1 MNNSI
6 EMDFIQAIKE
16 AGLKPPDKIV
26 VDGRIHRFSSDGRLS
41 DKPGWY
47 VLNDLP
53 DGVIAG
59 AFGCWRSI
67 DKVKWSSVTETKLDK
82 QQQRRIKDAI
92 KKSFLLSEQER
103 KTLQEKASKYAENLW
118 EKAKPANPDHPYLI
132 QKKVSPLDLR
142 QNRRD
147 GKDVL
152 LVPLRDQD
160 GKLWSLQRIYP
171 DGNKQFLK
179 DGRSS
184 GLMHTLGEPTPTRVI
199 AEGFSTGASI
209 HEATGHCVHIAF
221 NCHNLKSVAESIREA
236 YPDTD
241 LVIAADDDWKTE
253 SNLGLTKGT
262 YAARSVKAKLAIPTW
277 PENQRGEK
285 DTDFND
291 LALSQ
296 GQAHVKTCIGRAA
309 PPAEEEMPAENHQ
322 AILNRLSELDQIEY
336 DQIRKTEA
344 KKLGLRAT
352 ILDNEM
358 AKLRG
363 QKAAQETPFGT
374 PVDPWPE
381 PVDGVAQ
388 LDSIFETLK
397 RFIAAKPEVLR
408 AATLWTSF
416 TWFIDDVRVAPLAII
431 TSPEKRCGK
440 TLLSTLMSRLCR
452 DPLLASNISP
462 SALFRSIEKWKPTLI
477 LDETDTFLRENEDLR
492 GLINS
497 GHTQNTA
504 FVIRCTG
511 DNHEPTQFNTFGAK
525 LLAGIGNLPETIMDR
540 AVILRLRRKKQDEK
554 MERIRKTPD
563 ALFDELC
570 RKQARFSADHSKTIA
585 DANPTIPENLNDREQ
600 DNWEPLLAI
609 AEAAGG
615 HWPETARRAAVELS
629 QNEDDQS
636 SIAIQLLSDIRQV
649 FSEKDIES
657 ISSVDLIEALCAD
670 EERPWSTFKQG
681 AKITARQAASK
692 LRGFDI
698 KSKSLRINGRV
709 MKGYKLKDFE
719 DSFQRY
725 LVPDPGKEGL
735 QVTNLSEGMETVASA
750 CNRSEDVTVTN
761 TDPLH
766 QTPCKHSDVTRNP
779 KNSPPEEDLFS
790 QTMDEEEIF

>member
-1 MNNSI
+1 
-6 EMDFIQAIKE
+6 MDI
-16 AGLKPPDKIV
+16 
-26 VDGRIHRFSSDGRLS
+26 
-41 DKPGWY
+41 
-47 VLNDLP
+47 
-53 DGVIAG
+53 
-59 AFGCWRSI
+59 
-67 DKVKWSSVTETKLDK
+67 
-82 QQQRRIKDAI
+82 
-92 KKSFLLSEQER
+92 
-103 KTLQEKASKYAENLW
+103 
-118 EKAKPANPDHPYLI
+118 
-132 QKKVSPLDLR
+132 
-142 QNRRD
+142 
-147 GKDVL
+147 L
-152 LVPLRDQD
+152 LVPLIDLD
-160 GKLWSLQRIYP
+160 GKIWSLQYIYP
-171 DGNKQFLK
+171 DGKKIFLK

-184 GLMHTLGEPTPTRVI
+184 GLMHNLGDPTPTRII

-221 NCHNLKSVAESIREA
+221 NCHNLKAVAESIRKA

-241 LVIAADDDWKTE
+241 LVIASDDDWKTE
-253 SNLGLTKGT
+253 GNPGLTKGAD
-262 YAARSVKAKLAIPTW
+262 AARSVKAKLAIPTW
-277 PENQRGEK
+277 LEKQRGEN

-291 LALSQ
+291 LALSH
-296 GQAHVKTCIGRAA
+296 GPAHITTCIGRAA
-309 PPAEEEMPAENHQ
+309 RPLEEKMPKEVRQ
-322 AILNRLSELDQIEY
+322 AVLKRLSELDQIEY
-336 DQIRKTEA
+336 DSIRIAEA
-344 KKLGLRAT
+344 KKLGIRT
-352 ILDNEM
+352 STLDNEIT
-358 AKLRG
+358 KLRG
-363 QKAAQETPFGT
+363 QKASHEIPFDR
-374 PVDPWPE
+374 PVEPWHD
-381 PVDGVAQ
+381 PVDGVAH

-408 AATLWTSF
+408 AAALWTSF
-416 TWFIDDVRVAPLAII
+416 TWFIEDVRVAPLAII

-452 DPLLASNISP
+452 DPLLASNITP

-477 LDETDTFLRENEDLR
+477 LDEADTFLRENEDLR

-497 GHTQNTA
+497 GHTRSTA

-511 DNHEPTQFNTFGAK
+511 DNHEPTSFNTFGAK

-540 AVILRLRRKKQDEK
+540 AVVLRLRRKKPDEK
-554 MERIRKTPD
+554 MERIRKIPD

-609 AEAAGG
+609 ADAVGG
-615 HWPETARRAAVELS
+615 HWPETARYAAVELS
-629 QNEDDQS
+629 QNEDEQS
-636 SIAIQLLSDIRQV
+636 SIAIQLLSDIRQI
-649 FSEKDIES
+649 FSDKQTKR
-657 ISSVDLIEALCAD
+657 ISSANLIEALCTD

-681 AKITARQAASK
+681 AKITARQVAYK

-698 KSKSLRINGRV
+698 KSKSLRINDKV
-709 MKGYKLKDFE
+709 MKGYELQDFE

-735 QVTNLSEGMETVASA
+735 QVTNLSEGMETVAPA
-750 CNRSEDVTVTN
+750 CNRSEGVTVTN

-766 QTPCKHSDVTRNP
+766 QNPCKHSDVTRNP

>member
-1 MNNSI
+1 
-6 EMDFIQAIKE
+6 MDFIQAIKE
-16 AGLKPPDKIV
+16 AGLEPPDKIV
-26 VDGRIHRFSSDGRLS
+26 VDGRIHRFSSDGRPS

-67 DKVKWSSVTETKLDK
+67 DKVKWSSVKMSTLSKEK
-82 QQQRRIKDAI
+82 QRQVKKTIRDAI
-92 KKSFLLSEQER
+92 QKAERER
-103 KTLQEKASKYAENLW
+103 KVLQEKASKEAESLW
-118 EKAKPANPDHPYLI
+118 EKAKPADPAHPYLSK
-132 QKKVSPLDLR
+132 KKVSPFDLR
-142 QNRRD
+142 QNMRD

-152 LVPLRDQD
+152 LVPLRDLD

-171 DGNKQFLK
+171 DGNKLFLK

-184 GLMHTLGEPTPTRVI
+184 GLMHTLGEPTPTRII

-221 NCHNLKSVAESIREA
+221 NCHNLKTVAESIRKA
-236 YPDTD
+236 HPDTD

-253 SNLGLTKGT
+253 GNPGLTKGT
-262 YAARSVKAKLAIPTW
+262 DAARSVKAKLAIPTW
-277 PENQRGEK
+277 PEDQRGEK

-296 GQAHVKTCIGRAA
+296 GPAHLKTCIGRAA
-309 PPAEEEMPAENHQ
+309 LPAEEEMPAEDRQ
-322 AILNRLSELDQIEY
+322 AVLKRLSELDQIEY

-344 KKLGLRAT
+344 KKLGIRAT
-352 ILDNEM
+352 TLDNEM
-358 AKLRG
+358 AKLSG
-363 QKAAQETPFGT
+363 QKAVQETTFGT
-374 PVDPWPE
+374 PVEPWPE
-381 PVDGVAQ
+381 PVDGVAH

-408 AATLWTSF
+408 AAALWTSF
-416 TWFIDDVRVAPLAII
+416 TWFIEDVRVAPLAII

-477 LDETDTFLRENEDLR
+477 LDETDTFLKENEDLR

-497 GHTQNTA
+497 GHTRNTA

-511 DNHEPTQFNTFGAK
+511 DNHEPTSFNTFGAK

-540 AVILRLRRKKQDEK
+540 AVVLRLRRKKPDEK

-609 AEAAGG
+609 ADAVGG

-636 SIAIQLLSDIRQV
+636 SIAIQLLSDIRQA
-649 FSEKDIES
+649 FSEKDFDS

-681 AKITARQAASK
+681 VKITARQLASK
-692 LRGFDI
+692 LSGFDI

-735 QVTNLSEGMETVASA
+735 QVTNLSEGMETVAPA

-766 QTPCKHSDVTRNP
+766 QNPCKHSDVTRNP

>member
-1 MNNSI
+1 M
-6 EMDFIQAIKE
+6 
-16 AGLKPPDKIV
+16 
-26 VDGRIHRFSSDGRLS
+26 
-41 DKPGWY
+41 
-47 VLNDLP
+47 
-53 DGVIAG
+53 
-59 AFGCWRSI
+59 
-67 DKVKWSSVTETKLDK
+67 
-82 QQQRRIKDAI
+82 
-92 KKSFLLSEQER
+92 
-103 KTLQEKASKYAENLW
+103 
-118 EKAKPANPDHPYLI
+118 
-132 QKKVSPLDLR
+132 
-142 QNRRD
+142 
-147 GKDVL
+147 
-152 LVPLRDQD
+152 
-160 GKLWSLQRIYP
+160 
-171 DGNKQFLK
+171 
-179 DGRSS
+179 
-184 GLMHTLGEPTPTRVI
+184 
-199 AEGFSTGASI
+199 
-209 HEATGHCVHIAF
+209 
-221 NCHNLKSVAESIREA
+221 
-236 YPDTD
+236 
-241 LVIAADDDWKTE
+241 
-253 SNLGLTKGT
+253 
-262 YAARSVKAKLAIPTW
+262 
-277 PENQRGEK
+277 
-285 DTDFND
+285 
-291 LALSQ
+291 
-296 GQAHVKTCIGRAA
+296 
-309 PPAEEEMPAENHQ
+309 
-322 AILNRLSELDQIEY
+322 
-336 DQIRKTEA
+336 
-344 KKLGLRAT
+344 
-352 ILDNEM
+352 
-358 AKLRG
+358 
-363 QKAAQETPFGT
+363 
-374 PVDPWPE
+374 
-381 PVDGVAQ
+381 DGVAH

-408 AATLWTSF
+408 AATLGTSF
-416 TWFIDDVRVAPLAII
+416 TWFIDDVRVAPMAII

-477 LDETDTFLRENEDLR
+477 LDEADTFLRENEDLR

-497 GHTQNTA
+497 GHTRSTA

-511 DNHEPTQFNTFGAK
+511 DNHEPTSFHTFGAK

-540 AVILRLRRKKQDEK
+540 AVVLRLRRKKPDEK

-585 DANPTIPENLNDREQ
+585 ESNPAIPENLNDREQ

-609 AEAAGG
+609 ADALGG
-615 HWPETARRAAVELS
+615 HWPETARCAAVELS
-629 QNEDDQS
+629 QTEDDQS

-681 AKITARQAASK
+681 AKITARQVATK
-692 LRGFDI
+692 LHGFEI
-698 KSKSLRINGRV
+698 KSKSLRINGKV
-709 MKGYKLKDFE
+709 MKGYKLRDFE

-779 KNSPPEEDLFS
+779 KNPPPEEDLFS